1 MRRDRPES
9 YKRSHGQR
17 AALFGW
23 AALLFCL
30 SCTGQVSSVVKDGG
44 DTEAG
49 PPPGDGAGPLPDG
62 VATTAELKWKS
73 SQPHLSKVHALAAD
87 GNVLYVSADT
97 GMYLY
102 VLATQLQT
110 RCSAPSGGAATPILA
125 PATIDQSGNA
135 FFTRASQQCL
145 SSIDSGCNPRWD
157 IGGVYF
163 FDCKAASDTRPGLVA
178 SGSEVAVGTSADAS
192 GTAHLWGVKADD
204 GSEAWHQELKD
215 TSITR
220 SLTVSQDGTVYVGT
234 IQNGIGVLYTSQ
246 GGSTPQELFKAA
258 EFHAPGVVVS
268 NGNFVI
274 GDWNKNLHAVGSG
287 GSAVW
292 KGNAG
297 GRIISA
303 PVEAGGVVLV
313 AASLFGIYTHDLGG
327 SASWNFKNTK
337 VHYSGVAVDSAGN
350 AYVGSA
356 GDCTGGSTGGCVY
369 AVRDGKL
376 RWAYNTERPVEATPL
391 IHNNLVLVGDEGGT
405 LYGLGTGS
413 AP

>member
-1 MRRDRPES
+1 MRRDRP
-9 YKRSHGQR
+9 KGNPRT
-17 AALFGW
+17 ALFGW
-23 AALLFCL
+23 AVLFCL
-30 SCTGQVSSVVKDGG
+30 ASCTGQVSTTAKDGG
-44 DTEAG
+44 GNGETG
-49 PPPGDGAGPLPDG
+49 GPPGDGAGPLPDG
-62 VATTAELKWKS
+62 ASATAQLEWKS

-102 VLATQLQT
+102 VLATKLQT

-125 PATIDQSGNA
+125 PAAIDANGNA
-135 FFTRASQQCL
+135 FFSRASQQCL

-157 IGGVYF
+157 IKGVYF
-163 FDCKAASDTRPGLVA
+163 FDCKAASDTRPGLLP
-178 SGSEVAVGTSADAS
+178 GSTEVVVGTSSDPS
-192 GTAHLWGVKADD
+192 GAAHVWGVKAAD
-204 GSEAWHQELKD
+204 GSEAWHHELKGH
-215 TSITR
+215 SITR

-234 IQNGIGVLYTSQ
+234 IQNGIGVLYTLQ
-246 GGSTPQELFKAA
+246 GGGTPQELFKAA

-274 GDWNKNLHAVGSG
+274 GDWNKNLHAVSSG
-287 GSAVW
+287 GGAVW

-303 PVEAGGVVLV
+303 PVETGGVVLV
-313 AASLFGIYTHDLGG
+313 AASLYGIYTHDLGG
-327 SASWNFKNTK
+327 TASWNFKNTK

-356 GDCTGGSTGGCVY
+356 GDCTGGSAGGCIY

-376 RWAYNTERPVEATPL
+376 LWAHNTERPVEATPL
-391 IHNNLVLVGDEGGT
+391 VHDDLVVAGDEGGT
-405 LYGLGTGS
+405 LYGLKT
-413 AP
+413 AQ